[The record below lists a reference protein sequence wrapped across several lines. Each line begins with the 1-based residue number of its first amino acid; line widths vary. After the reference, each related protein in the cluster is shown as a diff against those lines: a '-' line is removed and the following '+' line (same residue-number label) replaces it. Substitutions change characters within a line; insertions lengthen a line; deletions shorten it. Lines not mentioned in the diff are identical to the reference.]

1 MCRRCFLRG
10 RRARAA
16 STPAVHNARMLET
29 LLPATIT
36 QPALFLLVL
45 AGALYLFVS
54 EKLRVDVSAM
64 LVLLALVLTGLL
76 DARQALSG
84 FASEPALI
92 VATVF
97 VLSGG
102 LAATGVTERLGDWI
116 SRAAGRSESR
126 AIAVVM
132 PAVSLL
138 ASFTHHVMVTAMM
151 LPLLLRHA
159 REQKLPASRLLMPMS
174 LAASLGTTL
183 TLVSA
188 PAFLLADNLIERSGD
203 GEGLGIFSITPI
215 GIALV
220 VVGAVYMLL
229 ARWLLP
235 RRSGTHGDDD
245 YLRLDRY
252 RTELLVVDGGR
263 WATRPLAEL
272 QKAHAGRLRVLGWL
286 RDAKVREDL
295 VAQSPLLGGDILLV
309 EAAADEL
316 KSLHEDAGLD
326 LRAIDR
332 FGGEIAGQG
341 EGEGE
346 AALVQAVVAPGSE
359 FIGRS
364 VRELNFARQFRAVIA
379 GLWRRDGELP
389 PRLADARLQA
399 GDLLVLW
406 GRPGVFAELAAHHGF
421 LMLVPFAGEAKR
433 RLRAPLAL
441 VILAITIVLAATEW
455 MAVPLAFLLGAV
467 AMVATRCLDIE
478 QAYRDID
485 VRLFV
490 MIAGVIPLGIAMEQ
504 SGTADLLARGLLHL
518 VEGWPPLAVLLVLFG
533 VAAVVTQ
540 IMSDAATTVLLGPI
554 AVSLAQSLG
563 EPVAPYVVVTAL
575 GAVVAFLTP
584 IGHHGNLLILGPG
597 QYRFADFLR
606 IGFPLTALIAITSC
620 WMARWLWLG
629 GPLWPAWPG

>member
-1 MCRRCFLRG
+1 M
-10 RRARAA
+10 
-16 STPAVHNARMLET
+16 HNAAMLHA
-29 LLPATIT
+29 LVPATVT

-54 EKLRVDVSAM
+54 ERLRVDVSAM
-64 LVLLALVLTGLL
+64 LVLLALVFTGLL
-76 DARQALSG
+76 DAKQALSG

-116 SRAAGRSESR
+116 SRAAGNSESR
-126 AIAVVM
+126 AIAVIM
-132 PAVSLL
+132 PAVALL

-151 LPLLLRHA
+151 LPLLLQHA
-159 REQKLPASRLLMPMS
+159 RARKLPASRLLMPMS

-188 PAFLLADNLIERSGD
+188 PAFLLADNLIQRSGGGD
-203 GEGLGIFSITPI
+203 GLGIFGITPI

-220 VVGAVYMLL
+220 VVGTVYMQL
-229 ARWLLP
+229 ARWVLP

-252 RTELLVVDGGR
+252 RTELVVVEGGR
-263 WATRPLAEL
+263 WATRALEDL
-272 QKAHAGRLRVLGWL
+272 QKAHAGRLRLLGWL
-286 RDAKVREDL
+286 RDNKVREDL
-295 VAQSPLLGGDILLV
+295 NAQSPLLGGDILLI

-316 KSLHEDAGLD
+316 MALHEDAGLD

-332 FGGEIAGQG
+332 FGAEIA
-341 EGEGE
+341 EKGEGE

-389 PRLADARLQA
+389 PRMADARLQS

-406 GRPGVFAELAAHHGF
+406 GKPGVFAELAAHHGF

-455 MAVPLAFLLGAV
+455 LPVPLAFLLGAV
-467 AMVATRCLDIE
+467 AMVATRCLDVE

-504 SGTADLLARGLLHL
+504 SGTADLLAHGLFH
-518 VEGWPPLAVLLVLFG
+518 VVSGWPPLAVLLVLFG
-533 VAAVVTQ
+533 VAALVTQ
-540 IMSDAATTVLLGPI
+540 IMSDAATTVLLGPV
-554 AVSLAQSLG
+554 AVALAQSLG
-563 EPVAPYVVVTAL
+563 QPVTPYVVVTAL

-606 IGFPLTALIAITSC
+606 IGFPLTALVAVTSC

-629 GPLWPAWPG
+629 GPLWPAWH